1 MTSLTS
7 HYTLP
12 DIIFQVINSRSEARK
27 PHNFDRNSKMSVISK
42 KEQPKSI
49 GRKPR
54 GNLNTSYEYGF
65 SAPNREFFPLN
76 QAPFVFV
83 GFCFNLYSKK
93 T

>member
-1 MTSLTS
+1 MTNLTS

-12 DIIFQVINSRSEARK
+12 DINGVIIFQGINSRSEARK

-54 GNLNTSYEYGF
+54 GNLNRSYEYGF
-65 SAPNREFFPLN
+65 SAPNREFFLLN
-76 QAPFVFV
+76 RTSNKMGEKPSA
-83 GFCFNLYSKK
+83 
-93 T
+93 